1 MKNQPLVKTRMR
13 DRENDLKKLGKISPD
28 VVLFSRRSPFS
39 LTGLS
44 EPQGLGA
51 GDPKDY
57 VLNTELKQEM

>member
-1 MKNQPLVKTRMR
+1 MR

-39 LTGLS
+39 LTWFS

>member
-1 MKNQPLVKTRMR
+1 MR

-28 VVLFSRRSPFS
+28 VVIFSRRSPFS
-39 LTGLS
+39 RTGLP